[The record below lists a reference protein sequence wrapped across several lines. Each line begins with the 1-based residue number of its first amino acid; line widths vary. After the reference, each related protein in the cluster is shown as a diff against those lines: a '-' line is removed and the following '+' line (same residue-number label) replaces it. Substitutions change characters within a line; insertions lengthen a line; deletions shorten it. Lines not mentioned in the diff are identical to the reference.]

1 MKRTIAMPK
10 RKPTNDSNDYLRKD
24 GLMPKEKKQKTDLCE
39 YDDNKFNVKEVTNED
54 FKNYINKMHD

>member
-1 MKRTIAMPK
+1 MPK
-10 RKPTNDSNDYLRKD
+10 RKSTNESNDYLKKD
-24 GLMPKEKKQKTDLCE
+24 GLMPKEKKQKTDLYE